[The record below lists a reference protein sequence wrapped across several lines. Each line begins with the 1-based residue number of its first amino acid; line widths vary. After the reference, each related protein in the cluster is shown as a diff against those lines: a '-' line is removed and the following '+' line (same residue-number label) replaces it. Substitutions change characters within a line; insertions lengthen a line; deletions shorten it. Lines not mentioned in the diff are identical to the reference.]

1 MLSVPQGLTCPF
13 GYPHRRPWL
22 SRSPRRACR
31 SCQGCFLLVSR
42 PALCLL
48 LATCSNPATQW
59 WYRSLW
65 ELSTRQGQGYP
76 GTWVKNMDSVLL
88 VSSSDRCSGLR
99 WPGLLLWWDM
109 VSSLCTVESEQMG
122 GSGTKGRWDRE
133 RPSRPSMGIS
143 GSRGLLLVV
152 DSSLVGAASDS
163 GISFEGD
170 LIVGTDRR

>member
-1 MLSVPQGLTCPF
+1 MLSVPRGHDLSLWVPPPEALAQQVSQTSLQVLPGVLPSGFQTCPV
-13 GYPHRRPWL
+13 L
-22 SRSPRRACR
+22 TSA
-31 SCQGCFLLVSR
+31 
-42 PALCLL
+42 A
-48 LATCSNPATQW
+48 CSNPATQW

-65 ELSTRQGQGYP
+65 ELSTRQGQRYP

-170 LIVGTDRR
+170 LIVGTDR